1 MDKTLTL
8 FALGALLLVGCGL
21 SGDAEYQAGYAARLA
36 GDDDKAFAHYLEAAR
51 SDEYPEARLEV
62 ADMYLEGRGTRQ
74 DTGLAISW
82 LTQLANTDD
91 PQWSRQAH
99 RQLGLIYRGD
109 YGAEYRDRR
118 KAAEHFRRCA
128 GQGDADCNRL
138 LALLTPPSL
147 RVVAAGSQNTASG
160 LPAVDIYARHAAS
173 IYKIVVY
180 EQLGADFEPI
190 SVGSAIA
197 IEPYRA
203 ITSYHLLQAG
213 GVPVSIEIRPG
224 NDTVQEGDVQE
235 WQVTRVDPRRDLA
248 LLTLAEPVRPLNF
261 TNTMVS
267 IDRVRVGERVFAI
280 GAPAGLDK
288 TLTEGIVSAL
298 RTENGVRLIQ
308 TTAPITYGSSGG
320 ALFDVEGNLIGM
332 TIKGVQ
338 AGGNFNF
345 ALSMDEVQAFLAE
358 PE

>member
-1 MDKTLTL
+1 MDRIPLL
-8 FALGALLLVGCGL
+8 FVLLALLLAGCGL
-21 SGDAEYQAGYAARLA
+21 SGETRYQAGYAARLA
-36 GDDDKAFAHYLEAAR
+36 GEDDKAFEHYLDAAR
-51 SDEYPEARLEV
+51 SHDYPEARYQV

-74 DTGLAISW
+74 DTEQAIRW
-82 LTQLANTDD
+82 LTRVTESGE
-91 PQWSRQAH
+91 PEWSNRAH
-99 RQLGLIYRGD
+99 RQLGIIYRGD
-109 YGAEYRDRR
+109 HGEGYRDRR
-118 KAAEHFRRCA
+118 KAAEHFRLCA
-128 GQGDADCNRL
+128 GQGNADCGRL

-147 RVVAAGSQNTASG
+147 RVMAASSESAASG
-160 LPAVDIYARHAAS
+160 LPAVDIYARHAPS
-173 IYKIVVY
+173 VYKIVVY
-180 EQLGADFEPI
+180 EQLGAGLEPI

-197 IEPYRA
+197 IDPYRA

-213 GVPVSIEIRPG
+213 GVPVSIDSRAG
-224 NDTVQEGDVQE
+224 NQNVRESDVQV

-248 LLTLAEPVRPLNF
+248 LLTLAEPVRELNF
-261 TNTMVS
+261 TNTMS
-267 IDRVRVGERVFAI
+267 PFDRVRVGEKVYAI

-320 ALFDVEGNLIGM
+320 ALFDAEGRLIGM

-338 AGGNFNF
+338 AWGNFNF

-358 PE
+358 